1 MDDCMKFK
9 FKIRHLIGINYLCN
23 KELIVKRVD
32 LLKAKLKQ
40 GETYRRED
48 LVNFSTS
55 IDRHLAELIGDGF
68 LQRLSQGLFY
78 YPKQSVFGQAPPDEN
93 KLVRTFL
100 KDDDFLLTSP
110 NVYNSL
116 GVGTT
121 QLYNNRVV
129 YNHKRHG
136 KVRLGNQEFD
146 FRLKHKFPTTATP
159 EFVLVDL
166 VNNLGRLAEDKTSI
180 LENVARKVNVMD
192 KKALKKAVDKYGNVS
207 TKKIFAP
214 LL

>member
-1 MDDCMKFK
+1 MICCMNFK
-9 FKIRHLIGINYLCN
+9 LNTRQYLVSKYLCR
-23 KELIVKRVD
+23 KELVVKSVD
-32 LLKAKLKQ
+32 HFKAKLKQ

-55 IDRHLAELIGDGF
+55 IDRHLAELVGDGT
-68 LQRLSQGLFY
+68 LQKLSQGLFY
-78 YPKQSVFGQAPPDEN
+78 YPKRSVFGQAPPDEK

-136 KVRLGNQEFD
+136 KVKLGNQEFD

-166 VNNLGRLAEDKTSI
+166 VDNLDRLAEDKARV

-192 KKALKKAVDKYGNVS
+192 KKALKKAVDKYGNVG

>member
-1 MDDCMKFK
+1 MKS
-9 FKIRHLIGINYLCN
+9 IEN
-23 KELIVKRVD
+23 
-32 LLKAKLKQ
+32 LKSHLKQ

-48 LVNFSTS
+48 LARFSTS
-55 IDRHLAELIGDGF
+55 IDRHLAELVSDGT
-68 LQRLSQGLFY
+68 LQKLSQGLFY
-78 YPKQSVFGQAPPDEN
+78 YPKQTVFGQAPPDEK

-100 KDDDFLLTSP
+100 KDKDFLLTSP

-136 KVRLGNQEFD
+136 RIKLGNQEFD
-146 FRLKHKFPTTATP
+146 FRLKHKFPTTPTP
-159 EFVLVDL
+159 EFWLVDL
-166 VNNLGRLAEDKTSI
+166 VDNLDRLAEDKTRV
-180 LENVARKVNVMD
+180 LDNVTRKLDHMD
-192 KKALKKAVDKYGNVS
+192 KKALKKAVHRYGNVG

>member
-1 MDDCMKFK
+1 MKS
-9 FKIRHLIGINYLCN
+9 
-23 KELIVKRVD
+23 VD
-32 LLKAKLKQ
+32 QLKAKLKQ

-55 IDRHLAELIGDGF
+55 IDRHLAELVNNGT
-68 LQRLSQGLFY
+68 LQKLSQGLFY
-78 YPKQSVFGQAPPDEN
+78 YPKQSVFGQAPPDEK

-136 KVRLGNQEFD
+136 KVKLGNQEFD
-146 FRLKHKFPTTATP
+146 FRLKHKFPTKLTP
-159 EFVLVDL
+159 EFLLVDL
-166 VNNLGRLAEDKTSI
+166 VDNLDRLAEDKTRI
-180 LENVARKVNVMD
+180 LENVVRKVAAMD
-192 KKALKKAVDKYGNVS
+192 NKALKKAVDKYGNVG

>member
-1 MDDCMKFK
+1 MKSVE
-9 FKIRHLIGINYLCN
+9 N
-23 KELIVKRVD
+23 
-32 LLKAKLKQ
+32 LKAKLKQ

-48 LVNFSTS
+48 LAGLSTS
-55 IDRHLAELIGDGF
+55 IDRHLAELVSDGT
-68 LQRLSQGLFY
+68 LEKLSQGLFY
-78 YPKQSVFGQAPPDEN
+78 YPKHSVFGQAPPDEK

-136 KVRLGNQEFD
+136 KIRLGNQEFD
-146 FRLKHKFPTTATP
+146 FKLTPTP
-159 EFVLVDL
+159 EFLIVDL
-166 VNNLGRLAEDKTSI
+166 VDNLDKLAEDKTRI
-180 LENVARKVNVMD
+180 LENVASKVNVMD
-192 KKALKKAVDKYGNVS
+192 KKALKRAVDKYGKVG

>member
-1 MDDCMKFK
+1 
-9 FKIRHLIGINYLCN
+9 LVINYLCN
-23 KELIVKRVD
+23 KELIVKSVD
-32 LLKAKLKQ
+32 HLKAKLKQ

-55 IDRHLAELIGDGF
+55 IDRHLAELVGDGT
-68 LQRLSQGLFY
+68 LQKLSQGLFY
-78 YPKQSVFGQAPPDEN
+78 YPKQSVFGQAPPDEQ
-93 KLVRTFL
+93 KLVHTFL

-110 NVYNSL
+110 NIYNGL

-136 KVRLGNQEFD
+136 KVKLGNQEFD
-146 FRLKHKFPTTATP
+146 FRLKHKFPRTATP

-166 VNNLGRLAEDKTSI
+166 VDNLDRLAEDKSRV
-180 LENVARKVNVMD
+180 LENVVRKVGGMD
-192 KKALKKAVDKYGNVS
+192 KKALKKAVDKYGNVG

>member
-1 MDDCMKFK
+1 MNFK
-9 FKIRHLIGINYLCN
+9 LEILHLLGINYLCN
-23 KELIVKRVD
+23 KELIVKSVD
-32 LLKAKLKQ
+32 HLKTKLKQ

-55 IDRHLAELIGDGF
+55 IDRHLAELVSDGT
-68 LQRLSQGLFY
+68 LQKLSQGLFY
-78 YPKQSVFGQAPPDEN
+78 YPKQSVFGQAPPDEK
-93 KLVRTFL
+93 KLVRAFL

-146 FRLKHKFPTTATP
+146 FRLKHKFPRTATP

-166 VNNLGRLAEDKTSI
+166 VDNLDRLAEDKSRV
-180 LENVARKVNVMD
+180 LENVVRKVDGMD
-192 KKALKKAVDKYGNVS
+192 KKALKKAVDKYGNVG